1 MRPVTGTV
9 TALSPRLRVGYASG
23 GIATGAFGTVPGL
36 LLLPYLTDS
45 LGISALLAGLIV
57 FLPKAWDVVLNPITG
72 RVSDRFASRR
82 GTRRPFL
89 LWGGIALAVGF
100 VLLFSGPVAPPALAG
115 GWVVVAFLLC
125 ATAYSVFQVPYVALP
140 AELTGDYDERTR
152 LLTWRVAI
160 LAVAILLS
168 GATAPVIRNALG
180 YPAMAVFVGVLIL
193 LGALGAYAGTREVV
207 AVTVPA
213 PPGGLFAQLGA
224 AARVA
229 DFRRLLVTFGVQA
242 LAIGCLL
249 AGVDYVARVVLE
261 RPAASSVLFACF
273 VGPALLVTPVWQRLA
288 GRVGKKGGYLL
299 ASVVLA
305 VGCAGLALAG
315 TAPLPVVYGM
325 AAVTGIGYAGAQLF
339 PLAMLPDTAAHDA
352 QQTGENRVGVFT
364 GVWTA
369 VETLGLALGPAV
381 FAAVL
386 ALGGYRSSTGDA
398 VAQPASALT
407 AIAVGFSVVPAVLVV
422 LSLLALR
429 GYRLTRE
436 EVA

>member
-1 MRPVTGTV
+1 VTGTA

-57 FLPKAWDVVLNPITG
+57 FLPKAWDVILNPITG
-72 RVSDRFASRR
+72 RVSDRFATGR

-89 LWGGIALAVGF
+89 LWGGIALAVSF
-100 VLLFSGPVAPPALAG
+100 VLLFTGPSAPPALAG

-168 GATAPVIRNALG
+168 GATAPIIRNALG
-180 YPAMAVFVGVLIL
+180 YPAMAVFVGGLIL
-193 LGALGAYAGTREVV
+193 LGALGAYAGTRDVP

-213 PPGGLFAQLGA
+213 PPGGLLAQLGA

-229 DFRRLLVTFGVQA
+229 DFRRLLITFGVQA

-249 AGVDYVARVVLE
+249 AGVDYVARVVLG
-261 RPAASSVLFACF
+261 RPGASSVLFSCF

-288 GRVGKKGGYLL
+288 DRLGKKLGYLI
-299 ASVVLA
+299 ASLVLA

-315 TAPLPVVYGM
+315 AAPVAVVYLM

-352 QQTGENRVGVFT
+352 RQTGENRVGVFT

-369 VETLGLALGPAV
+369 IETLGLALGPAV

-386 ALGGYRSSTGDA
+386 ALGGYRSSTGYT
-398 VAQPASALT
+398 VAQPTSALT
-407 AIAVGFSVVPAVLVV
+407 AIAVGFSIVPAALVL
-422 LSLLALR
+422 LSLAALR
-429 GYRLTRE
+429 GYRLTKE

>member
-1 MRPVTGTV
+1 VTGTA

-57 FLPKAWDVVLNPITG
+57 FLPKAWDVLLNPITG
-72 RVSDRFASRR
+72 RVSDRFATGR

-89 LWGGIALAVGF
+89 LWGGIGLAVGF
-100 VLLFSGPVAPPALAG
+100 VLLFSGPVAPPVLAG

-125 ATAYSVFQVPYVALP
+125 ATAYSIFQVPYVALP

-168 GATAPVIRNALG
+168 GATAPAIRNALG
-180 YPAMAVFVGVLIL
+180 YPAMAVFVGGLIL
-193 LGALGAYAGTREVV
+193 LGALGAYAGTRGVP

-213 PPGGLFAQLGA
+213 PPGGLLAQLSA

-229 DFRRLLVTFGVQA
+229 DFRRLLVAFGVQA

-261 RPAASSVLFACF
+261 RPGASSVLFACF
-273 VGPALLVTPVWQRLA
+273 VGPALLVTPVWQWLA
-288 GRVGKKGGYLL
+288 GRLGKKRGYLV
-299 ASVVLA
+299 ASLVLA

-315 TAPLPVVYGM
+315 SAPLAAVYGM

-352 QQTGENRVGVFT
+352 RRTGENRVGVLT

-381 FAAVL
+381 FAGVL

-407 AIAVGFSVVPAVLVV
+407 AIAVGFSVVPAVLVL

-429 GYRLTRE
+429 GYRLTKE

>member
-1 MRPVTGTV
+1 VTGTA

-57 FLPKAWDVVLNPITG
+57 FLPKAWDVILNPITG
-72 RVSDRFASRR
+72 RVSDRFATGR

-89 LWGGIALAVGF
+89 LWGGIALAVSF
-100 VLLFSGPVAPPALAG
+100 VLLFTGPSAPPALAG

-168 GATAPVIRNALG
+168 GATAPIIRNALG
-180 YPAMAVFVGVLIL
+180 YPAMAVFVGGLIL
-193 LGALGAYAGTREVV
+193 LGALGAYAGTRDVP

-213 PPGGLFAQLGA
+213 PPGGLLAQLGA

-229 DFRRLLVTFGVQA
+229 DFRRLLITFGVQA

-249 AGVDYVARVVLE
+249 AGVDYVARVVLG
-261 RPAASSVLFACF
+261 RPGASSVLFSCF

-288 GRVGKKGGYLL
+288 DRLGKKLGYLI
-299 ASVVLA
+299 ASLVLA

-315 TAPLPVVYGM
+315 AAPVAVVYLM
-325 AAVTGIGYAGAQLF
+325 AAVTGIGYAGA
-339 PLAMLPDTAAHDA
+339 
-352 QQTGENRVGVFT
+352 
-364 GVWTA
+364 
-369 VETLGLALGPAV
+369 
-381 FAAVL
+381 
-386 ALGGYRSSTGDA
+386 
-398 VAQPASALT
+398 
-407 AIAVGFSVVPAVLVV
+407 
-422 LSLLALR
+422 
-429 GYRLTRE
+429 
-436 EVA
+436 

>member
-1 MRPVTGTV
+1 MTGTA

-57 FLPKAWDVVLNPITG
+57 FLPKAWDVLLNPITG
-72 RVSDRFASRR
+72 RVSDRFATGR

-89 LWGGIALAVGF
+89 LWGGIGLAVGF
-100 VLLFSGPVAPPALAG
+100 VLLFSGPVAPPVLAG

-125 ATAYSVFQVPYVALP
+125 ATAYSIFQVPYVALP

-168 GATAPVIRNALG
+168 GATAPAIRNALG
-180 YPAMAVFVGVLIL
+180 YPAMAVFVGGLIL
-193 LGALGAYAGTREVV
+193 LGALGAYAGTRGVP

-213 PPGGLFAQLGA
+213 PPGGLLAQLSA

-229 DFRRLLVTFGVQA
+229 DFRRLLVAFGVQA

-261 RPAASSVLFACF
+261 RPGASSVLFACF
-273 VGPALLVTPVWQRLA
+273 VGPALLVTPVWQWLA
-288 GRVGKKGGYLL
+288 GRLGKKRGYLV
-299 ASVVLA
+299 ASLVLA

-315 TAPLPVVYGM
+315 SAPLAAVYGM

-352 QQTGENRVGVFT
+352 RRTGENRVGVLT

-381 FAAVL
+381 FAGVL

-407 AIAVGFSVVPAVLVV
+407 AIAVGFSVVPAVLVL

-429 GYRLTRE
+429 GYRLTKE

>member
-1 MRPVTGTV
+1 MTTT
-9 TALSPRLRVGYASG
+9 TALSARLRVGYASG

-72 RVSDRFASRR
+72 RVSDRMATTR

-89 LWGGIALAVGF
+89 LVGGIGLAIGF
-100 VLLFSGPVAPPALAG
+100 VLLFAGPTAPPRLAG
-115 GWVVVAFLLC
+115 VWVVAAFLLC
-125 ATAYSVFQVPYVALP
+125 ATAYSIFQVPYVALP
-140 AELTGDYDERTR
+140 AELTRDYAERTR

-168 GATAPVIRNALG
+168 GATAPLIRTLAG
-180 YPAMAVFVGVLIL
+180 YPAMAVFVAALIL
-193 LGALGAYAGTREVV
+193 VGTFGAYAGTAGVP
-207 AVTVPA
+207 AVIVPA
-213 PPGGLFAQLGA
+213 PSGGFGVQLA
-224 AARVA
+224 AAVRVP
-229 DFRRLLVTFGVQA
+229 DFRALLITFGVQA

-249 AGVDYVARVVLE
+249 AGVDYVARVVLGQ
-261 RPAASSVLFACF
+261 AGASAVLFACF

-288 GRVGKKGGYLL
+288 DRWGKQRGYRV

-305 VGCAGLALAG
+305 LGCTGLVLA
-315 TAPLPVVYGM
+315 AYAPVVLVYVV

-352 QQTGENRVGVFT
+352 RVTGENRVGVFT

-381 FAAVL
+381 FAMVL
-386 ALGGYRSSTGDA
+386 ALGGYRSSTGA
-398 VAQPASALT
+398 EVTAQPASAET
-407 AIAVGFSVVPAVLVV
+407 AITLGFSIIPAVLVV
-422 LSLLALR
+422 LSLIALR
-429 GYRLTRE
+429 GYRLTKE
-436 EVA
+436 EVS

>member
-1 MRPVTGTV
+1 MTGTA

-36 LLLPYLTDS
+36 LLLPFLTDS
-45 LGISALLAGLIV
+45 LGISALVAGVVV

-72 RVSDRFASRR
+72 RVSDRFATGR

-89 LWGGIALAVGF
+89 LWGGIGLAVGF

-168 GATAPVIRNALG
+168 GATAPIIRNALG
-180 YPAMAVFVGVLIL
+180 YPAMAVFVGGLIL
-193 LGALGAYAGTREVV
+193 LGALGAYAGTRGVP

-213 PPGGLFAQLGA
+213 PSGGLLAQLTA

-229 DFRRLLVTFGVQA
+229 DFRRLLTTFGVQA

-249 AGVDYVARVVLE
+249 AGVDYVARVVLGRSE
-261 RPAASSVLFACF
+261 ASSVLFACF
-273 VGPALLVTPVWQRLA
+273 VGPALLVTPAWQGLA
-288 GRVGKKGGYLL
+288 GRLGKKRGYLA
-299 ASVVLA
+299 ASLVLA

-315 TAPLPVVYGM
+315 TVPLVVVYGM

-352 QQTGENRVGVFT
+352 RQTGENRIGVFT

-381 FAAVL
+381 FAAML
-386 ALGGYRSSTGDA
+386 AAGDYQSSTGAA
-398 VAQPASALT
+398 VTQPASALT
-407 AIAVGFSVVPAVLVV
+407 AIAVGFSIVPAALVL
-422 LSLLALR
+422 LSLAALR
-429 GYRLTRE
+429 GYRLTKE

>member
-1 MRPVTGTV
+1 VTGTA

-57 FLPKAWDVVLNPITG
+57 FLPKAWDVILNPITG
-72 RVSDRFASRR
+72 RVSDRFATGR

-89 LWGGIALAVGF
+89 LWGGIALAVSF
-100 VLLFSGPVAPPALAG
+100 VLLFTGPSAPPALAG

-140 AELTGDYDERTR
+140 AELTGDYNERTR

-168 GATAPVIRNALG
+168 GATAPAIRNALG
-180 YPAMAVFVGVLIL
+180 YPAMAVFVGGLIL
-193 LGALGAYAGTREVV
+193 LGALGAYAGTRGVP

-213 PPGGLFAQLGA
+213 PPGGLLAQLSA

-249 AGVDYVARVVLE
+249 AGVDYVARVVLG
-261 RPAASSVLFACF
+261 RPGASSVLFSCF

-288 GRVGKKGGYLL
+288 DRLGKKLGYLI
-299 ASVVLA
+299 ASLVLA

-315 TAPLPVVYGM
+315 AAPVAVVYLM
-325 AAVTGIGYAGAQLF
+325 AAVTGIGYAGA
-339 PLAMLPDTAAHDA
+339 
-352 QQTGENRVGVFT
+352 
-364 GVWTA
+364 
-369 VETLGLALGPAV
+369 
-381 FAAVL
+381 
-386 ALGGYRSSTGDA
+386 
-398 VAQPASALT
+398 
-407 AIAVGFSVVPAVLVV
+407 
-422 LSLLALR
+422 
-429 GYRLTRE
+429 
-436 EVA
+436 